1 MSSELNG
8 ANSAGP
14 TEPPRNLA
22 WRVFVIL
29 FIFLLGSVFL
39 VHFAGKGKP
48 AQAFAPPSIPVV
60 AAAAR
65 TGDLPIYLNGLGS
78 VTPVYTVTVRTRVD
92 GELFSVPVNEGQM
105 VSAG

>member
-14 TEPPRNLA
+14 TEPPRNLV

-29 FIFLLGSVFL
+29 FIFLLGIAFL
-39 VHFAGKGKP
+39 VDFAGKGKP

-65 TGDLPIYLNGLGS
+65 TGRPSDLFE
-78 VTPVYTVTVRTRVD
+78 RVGIGD
-92 GELFSVPVNEGQM
+92 TCLHRNRPLTCRRSTLQCAR
-105 VSAG
+105 S